1 MAMRHRTFLG
11 KRTLRRWAMAAAALY
26 AVLGPLEARAQSA
39 PKLENDQI
47 AVFYSPP
54 QSSFL
59 RPLYQRLQSRQYLEQ
74 LKQFLSPLIL
84 PPGITLKITTKEC
97 GTVNSWWSGRKD
109 GLFLC
114 YEWLDYAERVAPA
127 DLTPRGM
134 TREDA
139 ILGAFLQVTF
149 HELGHAVFDI
159 YEVPIFGREEDAA
172 DQMAGF
178 ILSQFGPGVAHRTFP
193 GTVHIWRELAK
204 SDGDWSRDAFSD
216 IHGHP
221 LQRAYNYLCMAYGSD
236 PDLFQYVVDQG
247 LLPKERAV
255 LCGQEFAQIRH
266 AFAKTIY
273 PHIDL
278 EKMKVVQTTQWL
290 RPEGGE
296 LDPQ

>member
-1 MAMRHRTFLG
+1 
-11 KRTLRRWAMAAAALY
+11 
-26 AVLGPLEARAQSA
+26 
-39 PKLENDQI
+39 
-47 AVFYSPP
+47 
-54 QSSFL
+54 
-59 RPLYQRLQSRQYLEQ
+59 
-74 LKQFLSPLIL
+74 
-84 PPGITLKITTKEC
+84 
-97 GTVNSWWSGRKD
+97 
-109 GLFLC
+109 
-114 YEWLDYAERVAPA
+114 
-127 DLTPRGM
+127 
-134 TREDA
+134 
-139 ILGAFLQVTF
+139 
-149 HELGHAVFDI
+149 
-159 YEVPIFGREEDAA
+159 VPIFGREEDAA

-193 GTVHIWRELAK
+193 GTVHIWRALAK

-247 LLPKERAV
+247 LLPKERAI

-278 EKMKVVQTTQWL
+278 EKMKVVQATQWL